1 MEMLN
6 MAAKNQYS
14 SEQLE
19 LAKVQLDKL
28 PDLSK
33 ERLTGKEVLEGLKD
47 KIIVLATQ
55 KGYTAKDIKSALEA
69 CEITVSERSIQDMIK
84 STVSSKRK
92 AATPRKLKTINNA
105 QSDSVH
111 SGNSAAQN

>member
-1 MEMLN
+1 MELFIFEEIK
-6 MAAKNQYS
+6 MAVKNQYS

-19 LAKVQLDKL
+19 LAKVQLDEL

-47 KIIVLATQ
+47 KIIILATQ

-69 CEITVSERSIQDMIK
+69 CEITVSERAIQDIIK
-84 STVSSKRK
+84 STVTSKK
-92 AATPRKLKTINNA
+92 NAASPRKSRTQK
-105 QSDSVH
+105 
-111 SGNSAAQN
+111 SA

>member
-1 MEMLN
+1 MELLIFGDTK
-6 MAAKNQYS
+6 MAVKNQYS

-19 LAKVQLDKL
+19 LAKVQLDEL

-47 KIIVLATQ
+47 KINVLSTQ

-69 CEITVSERSIQDMIK
+69 CDITVSERAIQDIIK
-84 STVSSKRK
+84 STVPSKK
-92 AATPRKLKTINNA
+92 NAASPRKPRTQK
-105 QSDSVH
+105 
-111 SGNSAAQN
+111 SA

>member
-1 MEMLN
+1 
-6 MAAKNQYS
+6 MAVKNQYS

-19 LAKVQLDKL
+19 LAKVQLDEL

-69 CEITVSERSIQDMIK
+69 CEITVSERAIQDIIK
-84 STVSSKRK
+84 SMTATKKNTSSRNSRTKK
-92 AATPRKLKTINNA
+92 IV
-105 QSDSVH
+105 QSDSIK
-111 SGNSAAQN
+111 SDNS